1 MDQPLVSIITV
12 TKNSEKFLEE
22 TIQSVINQTYPNIE
36 YIIIDG
42 LSNDNTLQIIKKYEN
57 KINYCISEIDHS
69 MYDAINK
76 GIKISTGD
84 IIAILNSDDC
94 YVDQNVV
101 TKIVDY
107 MIKRN
112 AFGVYGDVI
121 ILNDNKKR
129 YRKHFQISY
138 EGLLISGQCTFVPHP
153 TLFLRREFIKDIGL
167 YNLEYKYGSDFDF
180 ILRCLKSQIL
190 SYYSIPITVFRR
202 HAYSISS
209 SGKIEYEKNIILKKY
224 MSKNFLFY
232 KKYFKSFYWIK
243 FIIINLIHNLFTWR
257 FK

>member
-180 ILRCLKSQIL
+180 ILR
-190 SYYSIPITVFRR
+190 
-202 HAYSISS
+202 
-209 SGKIEYEKNIILKKY
+209 
-224 MSKNFLFY
+224 
-232 KKYFKSFYWIK
+232 
-243 FIIINLIHNLFTWR
+243 
-257 FK
+257 